1 MKKILLLL
9 IFLFIQW
16 NGTTFRL
23 GGSLFAQGDFTRI
36 YHPIIN
42 SAELA
47 IVDTNYYEALD
58 YYKAAFDNVKK
69 PFAKDY
75 YNAAICAAMVGKM
88 STMFDYLEKIVEK
101 GYPSDS
107 LRKDVFFHYVAD
119 TCKVWSKFE
128 SQMKLVKPTLNQ
140 ELRDS
145 LNKIYALSTKIIYT
159 PLTTDLR
166 EYFAKNHNLPQ
177 TFTTKINGK
186 DTTIAVRINSFID
199 SLYFFNNLTGK
210 LKRQQDSL
218 RKINNEIFSKNQH
231 HVYNSIVKIIENNG
245 YPDENLIGLS
255 GRDFQNSSKD
265 RRIFFFTEQNFN
277 NSILNN
283 SIVLDIFSSSF
294 PTEESDINSLITQA
308 VRDGKL
314 LPHHINRIN
323 ASRGNF
329 RGRAPNNTIKN
340 ESLNIFSFG
349 KVKVYRLQLDA
360 NLKCEIPDLEKK
372 LSRSYWQKE
381 SLQEYSEAE
390 INEKRLDIGLETLAD
405 AYKKAFF
412 KAHPRVFII
421 NGGNYQTELSYVSSC
436 EVLEKML
443 KESTFVR

>member
-1 MKKILLLL
+1 MKNLLLIL
-9 IFLFIQW
+9 IFLFPY
-16 NGTTFRL
+16 RV
-23 GGSLFAQGDFTRI
+23 LFAQGDFTRI

-88 STMFDYLEKIVEK
+88 PTMFDYLEKIVEK
-101 GYPSDS
+101 GYPWDS

-119 TCKVWSKFE
+119 TCKTWNKFE
-128 SQMKLVKPTLNQ
+128 SQMKQVKPNINR

-145 LNKIYALSTKIIYT
+145 LNKIYAFGTKEIYT
-159 PLTTDLR
+159 PLTADLR
-166 EYFAKNHNLPQ
+166 DYFKKSQALPQ
-177 TFTTKINGK
+177 TINVKRNGK
-186 DTTIAVRINSFID
+186 DTTITINRISFTD
-199 SLYFFNNLTGK
+199 SLYFFNNLSGK
-210 LKRQQDSL
+210 LKLQQDSL

-231 HVYNSIVKIIENNG
+231 LVYNSIIRIIENSG

-255 GRDFQNSSKD
+255 GRDSQNPSKD
-265 RRIFFFTEQNFN
+265 RRIFYFSEQNFN
-277 NSILNN
+277 NSMLNS

-294 PTEESDINSLITQA
+294 PAKENDISSIITQA

-314 LPHHINRIN
+314 LPHHINRVY
-323 ASRGNF
+323 ASRGGF
-329 RGRAPNNTIKN
+329 RSQAVANNSNDAI
-340 ESLNIFSFG
+340 NIFSFG
-349 KVKVYRLQLDA
+349 KVKAYRIQIDA
-360 NLKCEIPDLEKK
+360 NLKCNIPDLERKI
-372 LSRSYWQKE
+372 SRNYWQKE

-421 NGGNYQTELSYVSSC
+421 NGGSYQTELSYVSSC

>member
-1 MKKILLLL
+1 MKKLLL
-9 IFLFIQW
+9 ILSILFSG
-16 NGTTFRL
+16 NC
-23 GGSLFAQGDFTRI
+23 FAQGDFTRI

-75 YNAAICAAMVGKM
+75 YNAAICAVMVGKM
-88 STMFDYLEKIVEK
+88 STVFDYLEKIVEK

-107 LRKDVFFHYVAD
+107 LRKDVFFHYVSD
-119 TCKVWSKFE
+119 TCKAWGKFE
-128 SQMKLVKPTLNQ
+128 SQMRLVKPNINR

-145 LNKIYALSTKIIYT
+145 LNKIYALGSKNVHT
-159 PLTTDLR
+159 PLTADLR
-166 EYFAKNHNLPQ
+166 EYFAKNHSLPQ
-177 TFTTKINGK
+177 TITIKKNGK
-186 DTTIAVRINSFID
+186 DTTVATIISSFVD
-199 SLYFFNNLTGK
+199 SLYFFNNLSGK
-210 LKRQQDSL
+210 LKLQQDSL

-231 HVYNSIVKIIENNG
+231 LVYNSIVKIIENNG

-255 GRDFQNSSKD
+255 GRDSQNSSKD
-265 RRIFFFTEQNFN
+265 RRIFYFSEQNFN
-277 NSILNN
+277 NSMLNS

-294 PTEESDINSLITQA
+294 PAEESDISSIITQA

-314 LPHHINRIN
+314 LPHHINRVN

-329 RGRAPNNTIKN
+329 RNQAVANNSN
-340 ESLNIFSFG
+340 NGLNVFSFG
-349 KVKVYRLQLDA
+349 KVKAYRFQLDA
-360 NLKCEIPDLEKK
+360 NIKCAIPDLEKK
-372 LSRSYWQKE
+372 LSRNYWQKE
-381 SLQEYSEAE
+381 SLQEYSETE

-412 KAHPRVFII
+412 KAYPRVFII
-421 NGGNYQTELSYVSSC
+421 NGGSYQTELSYVSSC

>member
-1 MKKILLLL
+1 MKNLLLIL
-9 IFLFIQW
+9 IFLFPY
-16 NGTTFRL
+16 RV
-23 GGSLFAQGDFTRI
+23 LFAQGDFTRI

-88 STMFDYLEKIVEK
+88 STVFDYLEKIVEK

-119 TCKVWSKFE
+119 TCKTWSKFE
-128 SQMKLVKPTLNQ
+128 GQMKQVKPNINR

-145 LNKIYALSTKIIYT
+145 LNKIYALSTKTIYT
-159 PLTTDLR
+159 PLTADLR
-166 EYFAKNHNLPQ
+166 EYFAKNHSLPQ

-186 DTTIAVRINSFID
+186 DTTIAVRVSSFVD
-199 SLYFFNNLTGK
+199 SLYFFNNLSGK
-210 LKRQQDSL
+210 LKLQQDSL

-231 HVYNSIVKIIENNG
+231 LVYNSIVKIIENNG

-255 GRDFQNSSKD
+255 GRDSQNSSKD
-265 RRIFFFTEQNFN
+265 RRIFYFAEQNFN
-277 NSILNN
+277 NSMLNS

-294 PTEESDINSLITQA
+294 PAEESDIKGIITQA

-314 LPHHINRIN
+314 LPHHVNRVN
-323 ASRGNF
+323 ASRGSF
-329 RGRAPNNTIKN
+329 RGQAVANNTNN
-340 ESLNIFSFG
+340 ELNVFSFG
-349 KVKVYRLQLDA
+349 KVRVYRFQLEA
-360 NLKCEIPDLEKK
+360 NLKCAIPDLEKK
-372 LSRSYWQKE
+372 LSRNYWQKE

-412 KAHPRVFII
+412 KAYPRVFII
-421 NGGNYQTELSYVSSC
+421 NGGSYQSELSYVSSC

-443 KESTFVR
+443 KENTFVR

>member
-1 MKKILLLL
+1 MKKILLILS
-9 IFLFIQW
+9 ILFSG
-16 NGTTFRL
+16 NC
-23 GGSLFAQGDFTRI
+23 FAQGDFTRI

-75 YNAAICAAMVGKM
+75 YNAAICAAMIGKM
-88 STMFDYLEKIVEK
+88 PTVFDYLEKIVEK

-107 LRKDVFFHYVAD
+107 LRKDAFFKYVAD

-128 SQMKLVKPTLNQ
+128 NQLRLVKPEINQ

-145 LNKIYALSTKIIYT
+145 LNKIYTLGSKNVQT
-159 PLTTDLR
+159 PLTADLR

-177 TFTTKINGK
+177 TIIIKKNGK
-186 DTTIAVRINSFID
+186 DTTTAKTIISIVD
-199 SLYFFNNLTGK
+199 SLGFFNNLSGK
-210 LKRQQDSL
+210 LKLQQDSL
-218 RKINNEIFSKNQH
+218 RKIKNEIFSKNQH
-231 HVYNSIVKIIENNG
+231 FVYNSIVKIIENNG

-255 GRDFQNSSKD
+255 GRDSQNSSKD
-265 RRIFFFTEQNFN
+265 RRIFYFSEQNFN
-277 NSILNN
+277 NSMLNN

-294 PTEESDINSLITQA
+294 PAEESDISSIIMQA

-314 LPHHINRIN
+314 LPHHINRLN
-323 ASRGNF
+323 ASRGSF
-329 RGRAPNNTIKN
+329 RNQAVAINSNNT
-340 ESLNIFSFG
+340 LNIFSFG
-349 KVKVYRLQLDA
+349 KVKAYRFQLDA
-360 NLKCEIPDLEKK
+360 NLKCNIPDFERKI
-372 LSRSYWQKE
+372 SRIYWQKE

-412 KAHPRVFII
+412 KAYPRVFII
-421 NGGNYQTELSYVSSC
+421 NGGIYQSELSYVSSC
-436 EVLEKML
+436 EILEKML
-443 KESTFVR
+443 KESTLVR